1 MRGRLIKESRCLESP
16 LSATSARQGSTL
28 AKETVMDNNICPK
41 CKQPFDGVLC
51 KTCTVGEVSVGSLLA
66 SDNVQIDK
74 PEADPDAPT
83 AFLVD
88 LVSNRKIPVT
98 VPRCRVGRDDLNDI
112 VISGDQSI
120 SRFHFI
126 ITRENG
132 QYFVQD
138 AKSRHGTFLN
148 GNQITAGPEIIN
160 DGDVLKIGVSL
171 FWFVIETA
179 VPEAAQPVSVD
190 AIEKQEQDV
199 SEKAEKAVETFSAA
213 PAAEFKPLDT
223 KTPNKLQ
230 RLISADE
237 NDAEN
242 EITVSMLL
250 GPLHDDIAASRSQTR
265 DVAIPKLDGLLEPG
279 LHKDEPEPV
288 AEDKP
293 KSKDSKAESAKE
305 KSEEKE
311 SAKGKEE
318 KEPTKGK
325 ESKSEGEPAES
336 KRDNDRSDK
345 SGKSDSKSKEE
356 PEPTKELASKSESMK
371 SEKKDSESEEHGSKT
386 EEKGSKGGEKDS
398 KTEKKGSKAE
408 QATSAEDKDD
418 AKPEREP
425 NKEDSSKASKSEK
438 EETEVENK
446 RESKKAQEE
455 ERMEQE
461 PVSESQV
468 EEADTDEPE
477 SSDKNSDEK
486 GSIDDSPDSSE
497 PAGPEDNKSDQ
508 SSQEGTDTGT
518 LEKFAGIIDEVS
530 HTDDKP
536 EDAESSSAAQPKGGD
551 SDSHYDTDNATDTS
565 ISRFDD
571 ETSNGAKTSMTSAVQ
586 ESATVPEWTKKFFS
600 VELKHLNTELEELNE
615 QVRSAQQRIKEVE
628 SRVSMTKGLRNTL
641 LASQGD
647 ELVEACGK
655 ILSLL
660 GWKVKISDEDKSEI
674 RLVVDQ
680 DEKNICIARVIRTKG
695 QAERSHLGQLSI
707 SQTRHWME
715 QSVEPKGIL
724 IISKIGDTEPGP
736 LSAADLNSELA
747 DYAAKKNVCLMS
759 TLQLLGLYKDVA
771 LTDVKPESLRNSIM
785 TSNGWL
791 SGFSLEPGE
800 EEAKSL
806 SASL

>member
-1 MRGRLIKESRCLESP
+1 MPWVLLTTQGK
-16 LSATSARQGSTL
+16 TSSLLAL
-28 AKETVMDNNICPK
+28 AKETAMEDNICPK

-66 SDNVQIDK
+66 SDNVHIDK
-74 PEADPDAPT
+74 PEVDPEAPT

-179 VPEAAQPVSVD
+179 VPEPAQPVSVD
-190 AIEKQEQDV
+190 AIEKKEIEV
-199 SEKAEKAVETFSAA
+199 SDKKIDKSAETTTAA
-213 PAAEFKPLDT
+213 PAAEVKAADG

-250 GPLHDDIAASRSQTR
+250 GPLHDDIAASRSATR
-265 DVAIPKLDGLLEPG
+265 DVAMPKMDSLSEP
-279 LHKDEPEPV
+279 LTEKLSKKDEPEPV
-288 AEDKP
+288 AEEKP
-293 KSKDSKAESAKE
+293 KSKESA

-311 SAKGKEE
+311 KEKEKEKDKAKSAPEPVVSESKEAEPVAKSEPE
-318 KEPTKGK
+318 KAPEEPSKEAEPTKVESTPEPASKEEAEKPSNKKDSKDESPKQEEASKSEEPKAEK
-325 ESKSEGEPAES
+325 ESKSE
-336 KRDNDRSDK
+336 
-345 SGKSDSKSKEE
+345 
-356 PEPTKELASKSESMK
+356 T
-371 SEKKDSESEEHGSKT
+371 
-386 EEKGSKGGEKDS
+386 
-398 KTEKKGSKAE
+398 
-408 QATSAEDKDD
+408 
-418 AKPEREP
+418 
-425 NKEDSSKASKSEK
+425 KSEK
-438 EETEVENK
+438 ESKSET
-446 RESKKAQEE
+446 SKEE
-455 ERMEQE
+455 AKGKKDEPAE
-461 PVSESQV
+461 PVSEDPLKEQTEEEKPAPKDKASDAKEEQEDSQPAKELNES
-468 EEADTDEPE
+468 EESPKHSKESEEQAAEPT
-477 SSDKNSDEK
+477 S
-486 GSIDDSPDSSE
+486 DDSRTSSSGQE
-497 PAGPEDNKSDQ
+497 EGKS
-508 SSQEGTDTGT
+508 GT
-518 LEKFAGIIDEVS
+518 LEKFAGIIDEVEHS
-530 HTDDKP
+530 DEQP
-536 EDAESSSAAQPKGGD
+536 DAAEPTSAAEPKGGD
-551 SDSHYDTDNATDTS
+551 SKVDTEIDTS
-565 ISRFDD
+565 PTGFEE

-586 ESATVPEWTKKFFS
+586 ESSTVPDWTKKFFS

-655 ILSLL
+655 ILTLL

-724 IISKIGDTEPGP
+724 IISKVTDGEPTP
-736 LSAADLNSELA
+736 LSNSDLNSELA
-747 DYAAKKNVCLMS
+747 DYAAKKNVCLMT
-759 TLQLLGLYKDVA
+759 TLQLLALYKEVA
-771 LTDVKPESLRNSIM
+771 LAEAKPESLRTSIM
-785 TSNGWL
+785 TGNGWL
-791 SGFSLEPGE
+791 SGYSLEPGE

-806 SASL
+806 SSV

>member
-1 MRGRLIKESRCLESP
+1 MGP
-16 LSATSARQGSTL
+16 TDYARQNSSLFGL
-28 AKETVMDNNICPK
+28 AKETAMEDNICTK

-74 PEADPDAPT
+74 PEVDPDAPT

-179 VPEAAQPVSVD
+179 VPEPAQPVNVD
-190 AIEKQEQDV
+190 AIEKKELEV
-199 SEKAEKAVETFSAA
+199 SDKKIDKSAETTTAA
-213 PAAEFKPLDT
+213 PAAEIKAADT

-250 GPLHDDIAASRSQTR
+250 GPLHDDIAASRSATR
-265 DVAIPKLDGLLEPG
+265 DVAMPKIDSLSEP
-279 LHKDEPEPV
+279 LTEKLSKKDEPEPV
-288 AEDKP
+288 SEDKP
-293 KSKDSKAESAKE
+293 KSKDKEKDKEKDKDKGKSAPEPAAGEVKETEPEAKSESAKAPEVSKEAE
-305 KSEEKE
+305 KSKE
-311 SAKGKEE
+311 SAEPETKESEPKSKDEGKEPENE
-318 KEPTKGK
+318 KSVKQDSK
-325 ESKSEGEPAES
+325 EESSKSE
-336 KRDNDRSDK
+336 
-345 SGKSDSKSKEE
+345 
-356 PEPTKELASKSESMK
+356 ASKSEESSAAEESK
-371 SEKKDSESEEHGSKT
+371 AEEPKAESKKEEPPSKEDEPAEPISETSPTEPSKEDLSSQNDKDLDAKEESDASAKELKESKESPKHSKESEEKAAEPVSD
-386 EEKGSKGGEKDS
+386 DS
-398 KTEKKGSKAE
+398 KT
-408 QATSAEDKDD
+408 
-418 AKPEREP
+418 
-425 NKEDSSKASKSEK
+425 SSSG
-438 EETEVENK
+438 
-446 RESKKAQEE
+446 QEE
-455 ERMEQE
+455 
-461 PVSESQV
+461 
-468 EEADTDEPE
+468 
-477 SSDKNSDEK
+477 
-486 GSIDDSPDSSE
+486 G
-497 PAGPEDNKSDQ
+497 KS
-508 SSQEGTDTGT
+508 GT

-530 HTDDKP
+530 HS
-536 EDAESSSAAQPKGGD
+536 DAESDAAEPTSAAEPKGGD
-551 SDSHYDTDNATDTS
+551 SKVDTEIDTS
-565 ISRFDD
+565 PTGFDE

-586 ESATVPEWTKKFFS
+586 ESSTVPEWTKKFFS

-615 QVRSAQQRIKEVE
+615 QVRSAQQRIKDVE

-655 ILSLL
+655 ILTLL
-660 GWKVKISDEDKSEI
+660 GWKVRISDEDKSEI

-724 IISKIGDTEPGP
+724 IISKISDGEPTP
-736 LSAADLNSELA
+736 LSNSDLNSELA
-747 DYAAKKNVCLMS
+747 DYAAKKNVCLMT
-759 TLQLLGLYKDVA
+759 TLQLLALYKEVA
-771 LTDVKPESLRNSIM
+771 LNEAKPESLRSSIM
-785 TSNGWL
+785 TGNGWL
-791 SGFSLEPGE
+791 GGYSLEPGE

-806 SASL
+806 SSV